1 MTSMT
6 SEYSSAPNAPIP
18 KSRDVCFMSALPPKA
33 DMCSALAHICFGP
46 IADIVA
52 ASKLFASA
60 WSTGRTR
67 EKQQFTGD
75 CSDLRSPLCL
85 WRQRRSA
92 LLDDLHEISGCGI

>member
-1 MTSMT
+1 MGSLI
-6 SEYSSAPNAPIP
+6 A
-18 KSRDVCFMSALPPKA
+18 MSALPPKA
-33 DMCSALAHICFGP
+33 DMCSANRDVRFGP

-75 CSDLRSPLCL
+75 CSDLRSPGVIL